1 MWRLF
6 CLRYIM
12 KIFIY
17 ISLFSNLIMVG
28 VSLITHFVTYPSFK
42 LIKSSL
48 FSEFHKSYTNK
59 MLFIVAPVMILELIS
74 SLFLVIFDIS
84 DNNTEIGLLIS
95 LLLIW
100 FLTFFIIV
108 PIHNKL
114 TVNYNK
120 DLNQKLIKF
129 NGLRTIFWIIKLI
142 LFIGF
147 CDNLAANFH

>member
-1 MWRLF
+1 
-6 CLRYIM
+6 M

-17 ISLFSNLIMVG
+17 ISLFSNLVMIG

-95 LLLIW
+95 LMLIW

-120 DLNQKLIKF
+120 DLNQKLIKY

>member
-1 MWRLF
+1 
-6 CLRYIM
+6 
-12 KIFIY
+12 
-17 ISLFSNLIMVG
+17 MVG

-42 LIKSSL
+42 LIRSSL

-74 SLFLVIFDIS
+74 SLFLVIFDVS

-114 TVNYNK
+114 TENYNK
-120 DLNQKLIKF
+120 DLNQKLIKY

>member
-1 MWRLF
+1 
-6 CLRYIM
+6 M

-28 VSLITHFVTYPSFK
+28 VSLITHFVTYPSFR

-74 SLFLVIFDIS
+74 SLFLVIFDVS

-120 DLNQKLIKF
+120 DLNQKLIKY
-129 NGLRTIFWIIKLI
+129 NGLRTIFWIIKLT

-147 CDNLAANFH
+147 CDNLTANFH

>member
-1 MWRLF
+1 
-6 CLRYIM
+6 
-12 KIFIY
+12 
-17 ISLFSNLIMVG
+17 MVG

-74 SLFLVIFDIS
+74 SLLLVIFDVS
-84 DNNTEIGLLIS
+84 VNNTEIGLLIS
-95 LLLIW
+95 LTLIW

-108 PIHNKL
+108 PIHDKL

-120 DLNQKLIKF
+120 DLNQKLIKY
-129 NGLRTIFWIIKLI
+129 NGLRTILWIIKLI

>member
-1 MWRLF
+1 M
-6 CLRYIM
+6 I
-12 KIFIY
+12 
-17 ISLFSNLIMVG
+17 G

-74 SLFLVIFDIS
+74 SLFLVIFDVS

>member
-1 MWRLF
+1 
-6 CLRYIM
+6 
-12 KIFIY
+12 
-17 ISLFSNLIMVG
+17 MVG

-74 SLFLVIFDIS
+74 SLFLVIFDVS

>member
-1 MWRLF
+1 
-6 CLRYIM
+6 
-12 KIFIY
+12 
-17 ISLFSNLIMVG
+17 MVG
-28 VSLITHFVTYPSFK
+28 VSLITQFVTYPSFK
-42 LIKSSL
+42 LIKSIT

-74 SLFLVIFDIS
+74 SLFLVIFDVS

-120 DLNQKLIKF
+120 DLNQKLIKY

>member
-1 MWRLF
+1 
-6 CLRYIM
+6 
-12 KIFIY
+12 
-17 ISLFSNLIMVG
+17 MVG

-42 LIKSSL
+42 LIKSSI

-74 SLFLVIFDIS
+74 SLFLVIFDVS

-120 DLNQKLIKF
+120 DLNQKLIKY

>member
-1 MWRLF
+1 
-6 CLRYIM
+6 
-12 KIFIY
+12 
-17 ISLFSNLIMVG
+17 MVG
-28 VSLITHFVTYPSFK
+28 VSLITHFVTYPSFR

-74 SLFLVIFDIS
+74 SLFLVIFDVS

-147 CDNLAANFH
+147 CDYLAANFH

>member
-1 MWRLF
+1 M
-6 CLRYIM
+6 IG
-12 KIFIY
+12 I
-17 ISLFSNLIMVG
+17 
-28 VSLITHFVTYPSFK
+28 SLITHFVTYPSFK
-42 LIKSSL
+42 LIKSSS

-74 SLFLVIFDIS
+74 SLLLVIFDVS

-95 LLLIW
+95 LMLIW

-114 TVNYNK
+114 ILNYNK
-120 DLNQKLIKF
+120 DLNQKLIKY
-129 NGLRTIFWIIKLI
+129 NGLRTILWIIKLI

>member
-1 MWRLF
+1 
-6 CLRYIM
+6 
-12 KIFIY
+12 
-17 ISLFSNLIMVG
+17 MVG

-59 MLFIVAPVMILELIS
+59 MLFVVAPVMILELIS
-74 SLFLVIFDIS
+74 SLFLVIFDVS

-120 DLNQKLIKF
+120 DLNQKLIKY

>member
-1 MWRLF
+1 
-6 CLRYIM
+6 
-12 KIFIY
+12 
-17 ISLFSNLIMVG
+17 MVG
-28 VSLITHFVTYPSFK
+28 VSLITHFVTYPSIK
-42 LIKSSL
+42 LIKSSI
-48 FSEFHKSYTNK
+48 FPVFHKSYTSK
-59 MLFIVAPVMILELIS
+59 MLLIVAPIMILELIS
-74 SLFLVIFDIS
+74 SILLVIFDVY
-84 DNNTEIGLLIS
+84 DNDTEIALLIT
-95 LLLIW
+95 LIFIW

-147 CDNLAANFH
+147 CDYLAANFH

>member
-1 MWRLF
+1 
-6 CLRYIM
+6 
-12 KIFIY
+12 
-17 ISLFSNLIMVG
+17 MVG

-74 SLFLVIFDIS
+74 SLFLVIFDVS

-114 TVNYNK
+114 TTNYNK

>member
-1 MWRLF
+1 
-6 CLRYIM
+6 M
-12 KIFIY
+12 KILIY

-42 LIKSSL
+42 LIRSSL

-59 MLFIVAPVMILELIS
+59 ILFIVAPVMILELIS
-74 SLFLVIFDIS
+74 SLFLVIFDVS

>member
-1 MWRLF
+1 
-6 CLRYIM
+6 
-12 KIFIY
+12 
-17 ISLFSNLIMVG
+17 MVG

-59 MLFIVAPVMILELIS
+59 MLFIVAPIMILELIS
-74 SLFLVIFDIS
+74 SLFLVIFDVS

>member
-1 MWRLF
+1 
-6 CLRYIM
+6 M
-12 KIFIY
+12 KTFIY

-74 SLFLVIFDIS
+74 SLFLVIFDVS

-114 TVNYNK
+114 ILNYNK

>member
-1 MWRLF
+1 MV
-6 CLRYIM
+6 
-12 KIFIY
+12 Y
-17 ISLFSNLIMVG
+17 ISLFTNLIMVG

-42 LIKSSL
+42 LIKSSS
-48 FSEFHKSYTNK
+48 FFEFHKSYTKK

-74 SLFLVIFDIS
+74 SLLLVIFDIS
-84 DNNTEIGLLIS
+84 DNHTEIGLLIT
-95 LLLIW
+95 LILIW
-100 FLTFFIIV
+100 LLTFFNIV

-120 DLNQKLIKF
+120 DLNQKLIKL
-129 NGLRTIFWIIKLI
+129 NGLRTILWILKLI

>member
-1 MWRLF
+1 
-6 CLRYIM
+6 
-12 KIFIY
+12 
-17 ISLFSNLIMVG
+17 MVG

-74 SLFLVIFDIS
+74 SLFLVIFNVS

-120 DLNQKLIKF
+120 DLNQKLIKY

>member
-1 MWRLF
+1 
-6 CLRYIM
+6 
-12 KIFIY
+12 
-17 ISLFSNLIMVG
+17 MVG
-28 VSLITHFVTYPSFK
+28 VSLITQFVTYPSFK
-42 LIKSSL
+42 LIRSSL

-108 PIHNKL
+108 PTHNKL

-120 DLNQKLIKF
+120 DLNQKLIKY